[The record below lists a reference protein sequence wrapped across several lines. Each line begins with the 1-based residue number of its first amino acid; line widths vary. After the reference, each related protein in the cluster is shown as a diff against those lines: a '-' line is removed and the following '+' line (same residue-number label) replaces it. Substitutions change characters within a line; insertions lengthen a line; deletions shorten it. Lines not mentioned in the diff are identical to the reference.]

1 MIRINKRGS
10 GQPFTLLLFCLFAV
24 CACLMIAL
32 SAQAYQKIQ
41 KEQQLHFETMNVFS
55 YINNKIKEND
65 LADSIEV
72 MNIEGIDVLR
82 LSNIE
87 GDFVTATYIYS
98 MDGMLYEIYAA
109 ADMEVSLDD
118 GRALIECGSVS
129 FEKIERKVIV
139 RYETMSHEYE
149 TMIKY
154 LRAGG

>member
-82 LSNIE
+82 LLNIE

-129 FEKIERKVIV
+129 FDKIERKVIV

>member
-1 MIRINKRGS
+1 MFRINKRGS
-10 GQPFTLLLFCLFAV
+10 GQPFTLLLFCLFAA

>member
-1 MIRINKRGS
+1 MLKNNRKLS

-41 KEQQLHFETMNVFS
+41 KEQRLHLETMNVFS

-65 LADSIEV
+65 LIDSIEV
-72 MNIEGIDVLR
+72 LDIEGVEVLK

-87 GDFVTATYIYS
+87 GDFETVTYIYS

-109 ADMEVSLDD
+109 ADVEVSLDD
-118 GRALIECGSVS
+118 GRALIECGEVTFKKSENTV
-129 FEKIERKVIV
+129 EVH
-139 RYETMSHEYE
+139 YENTSHEDK
-149 TMIKY
+149 TMTKY

>member
-82 LSNIE
+82 LLNME

-129 FEKIERKVIV
+129 FDKIERKVIV

>member
-82 LSNIE
+82 LLNIE